1 MCVWL
6 WGTEIAEKAVQYKY
20 IVRVQFMLSVYT
32 LSTNY
37 ANLR

>member
-6 WGTEIAEKAVQYKY
+6 WGTEISEKAVQYKY